1 MSSSCSPSKQLHD
14 PGRSKI
20 CRSLHLRA
28 NRKWAPAA
36 DDSLT
41 GQLCSQLFVLFDLK
55 KNNVVEFSEFVR
67 ALSVFHPKAPL
78 EEKAEC
84 ECSRLECCSAAS
96 GAVPIRCE
104 PLTEPPRRESPTP
117 WVYDDAATVS

>member
-1 MSSSCSPSKQLHD
+1 
-14 PGRSKI
+14 
-20 CRSLHLRA
+20 
-28 NRKWAPAA
+28 
-36 DDSLT
+36 LT

-84 ECSRLECCSAAS
+84 ECSHAS
-96 GAVPIRCE
+96 CA
-104 PLTEPPRRESPTP
+104 
-117 WVYDDAATVS
+117 